1 MVFDFIK
8 DIPELSR
15 LYRSCHEAELLIGVS
30 PSLSATASRT
40 AMESVVRLVYCSVVG
55 KPIGPMTVFEMA
67 TDTRFEQYIDD
78 FTILD
83 AIHIVRKTGNV
94 AVHDGSTTQEEALGS
109 LEQLHYLVGE
119 ICIQMGAIE
128 DYPVFSLE

>member
-55 KPIGPMTVFEMA
+55 KA
-67 TDTRFEQYIDD
+67 DSS
-78 FTILD
+78 
-83 AIHIVRKTGNV
+83 
-94 AVHDGSTTQEEALGS
+94 HDGFRDGHGHS
-109 LEQLHYLVGE
+109 LRAVYR
-119 ICIQMGAIE
+119 
-128 DYPVFSLE
+128 